1 MSRALAFGI
10 DLGSTTTKLVAVD
23 LHGAP
28 VHHLVQRTTPTMS
41 QQAEAL
47 VSDARRQLDAPSA
60 PLVATGYG
68 RHLVKGAVRQVTE
81 ITCHARGVFRSSGQA
96 CTLIDIG
103 GQDTK
108 VIDIGRAGK
117 VLSFAMNDKCAAG
130 TGRFLEVAADRLQ
143 VELDD
148 FGPLALGAE
157 REEALSSTCVV
168 FAESEMISLLA
179 RGVPL
184 APIVRGLHRSL
195 VRRVAALARGS
206 GLRPP
211 VLLSGGVAR
220 NPAVRA
226 LLGEELGQPVVVPPL
241 PQLAG
246 AWGAALVGLQDVAD
260 RG

>member
-1 MSRALAFGI
+1 MAAVASLGI

-23 LHGAP
+23 AEGALRFEQVEP
-28 VHHLVQRTTPTMS
+28 TAPTMA
-41 QQAEAL
+41 QQAREL
-47 VSDARRQLDAPSA
+47 VAQARQRLDAPDV

-68 RHLVKGAVRQVTE
+68 RHLVDGATRQVTE
-81 ITCHARGVFRSSGQA
+81 ITCHARGVFHATGRP

-108 VIDIGRAGK
+108 VITIGARGR

-130 TGRFLEVAADRLQ
+130 TGRFLEVAAQRLQ
-143 VELDD
+143 CSLDA
-148 FGPLALGAE
+148 FGPLALQGEA
-157 REEALSSTCVV
+157 EEALSSTCVV

-179 RGVPL
+179 HGVGL
-184 APIVRGLHRSL
+184 APIARGLHRSL
-195 VRRVAALARGS
+195 VRRVAALARGA
-206 GLRPP
+206 GVQAP

-226 LLGEELGQPVVVPPL
+226 LLSQELALEVEIPPH

-246 AWGAALVGLQDVAD
+246 AWGAALVSL
-260 RG
+260 

>member
-1 MSRALAFGI
+1 MGAAAFGI

-23 LHGAP
+23 ARGALLLER
-28 VHHLVQRTTPTMS
+28 VEATAPTMA

-47 VSDARRQLDAPSA
+47 VAEARAALSAPDA

-68 RHLVKGAVRQVTE
+68 RHLVASAQRQVTE
-81 ITCHARGVFRSSGQA
+81 ITCHARGVFHATGRP

-108 VIDIGRAGK
+108 VISVGARGK

-130 TGRFLEVAADRLQ
+130 TGRFLEVAAQRLQ
-143 VELDD
+143 LSLDA
-148 FGPLALGAE
+148 FGPVALEGV
-157 REEALSSTCVV
+157 EEEPLSSTCVV

-179 RGVPL
+179 RGVAL

-195 VRRVAALARGS
+195 VRRVAALARGA
-206 GLRPP
+206 GVRDP

-226 LLGEELGQPVVVPPL
+226 LLEDELGLAVTVPPH

-246 AWGAALVGLQDVAD
+246 AWGAALLSV
-260 RG
+260 